1 MFSVIWKVY
10 PIYIIM
16 YYIGD
21 VSGLG
26 YIFFFK
32 YDYNETVLC
41 LTFILEVHDCIN
53 EIQVVLRIALG

>member
-1 MFSVIWKVY
+1 
-10 PIYIIM
+10 M

-53 EIQVVLRIALG
+53 EIQVVLRIALS